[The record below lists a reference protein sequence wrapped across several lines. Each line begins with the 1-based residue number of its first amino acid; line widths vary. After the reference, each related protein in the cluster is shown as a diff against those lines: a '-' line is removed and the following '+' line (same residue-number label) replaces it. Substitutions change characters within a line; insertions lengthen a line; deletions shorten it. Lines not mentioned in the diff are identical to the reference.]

1 MTNMIINAL
10 IAGLLG
16 AIAISITQQIIAA
29 EDTSTWETSTG
40 TMFGLIPTVIGIVV
54 IVGMFVLLTQ
64 IRGVAGGA

>member
-1 MTNMIINAL
+1 MTNTIINAL

-16 AIAISITQQIIAA
+16 AIAISITHQIIAA
-29 EDTSTWETSTG
+29 ENTTTWSAATS

-64 IRGVAGGA
+64 IRGVGGP

>member
-16 AIAISITQQIIAA
+16 AIAISITQQIIEA
-29 EDTSTWETSTG
+29 EDTTGWETSTG

-64 IRGVAGGA
+64 IRGVGAA

>member
-29 EDTSTWETSTG
+29 EDTTTWETSTG

-64 IRGVAGGA
+64 IRGVGAA

>member
-1 MTNMIINAL
+1 MIINAL

-16 AIAISITQQIIAA
+16 AIAISITHQIIAA
-29 EDTSTWETSTG
+29 EDTSGWSTATS

-64 IRGVAGGA
+64 IRGPG

>member
-1 MTNMIINAL
+1 MTNTIINAL

-29 EDTSTWETSTG
+29 ETTTAWAASTA

-64 IRGVAGGA
+64 IRGVA

>member
-1 MTNMIINAL
+1 MIINAL

-29 EDTSTWETSTG
+29 ETTTTWATSTA

-64 IRGVAGGA
+64 IRGVAA

>member
-1 MTNMIINAL
+1 LTNTIINAL

-29 EDTSTWETSTG
+29 ETTTG
-40 TMFGLIPTVIGIVV
+40 WTTATATMFALIPTVIGIVV

-64 IRGVAGGA
+64 IRGIGGA

>member
-1 MTNMIINAL
+1 MTNTIINAL

-29 EDTSTWETSTG
+29 EDTSGWTTATST
-40 TMFGLIPTVIGIVV
+40 MFSLIPTVIGIVV

-64 IRGVAGGA
+64 IRGVGA

>member
-1 MTNMIINAL
+1 LTNTIINAL

-29 EDTSTWETSTG
+29 EDTSGWTTATST
-40 TMFGLIPTVIGIVV
+40 MFSLIPTVIGIVV

-64 IRGVAGGA
+64 IRGVGA

>member
-29 EDTSTWETSTG
+29 ETTSTWSTATG

-64 IRGVAGGA
+64 IRGAGG